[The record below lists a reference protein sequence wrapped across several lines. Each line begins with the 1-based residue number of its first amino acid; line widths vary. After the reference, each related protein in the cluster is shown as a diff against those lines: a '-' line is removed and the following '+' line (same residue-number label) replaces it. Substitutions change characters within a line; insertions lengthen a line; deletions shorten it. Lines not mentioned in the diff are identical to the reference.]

1 MAKINT
7 QHTSGPWGKADSTD
21 WRVTYDKNG
30 TSSSIAI
37 GPRGSTPTCFAV
49 GYTPSLI
56 NTSRMEAELIANAD
70 LIAAAPELLE
80 ALIATSA
87 VLAALGQTMGGAY
100 EQARAAIA
108 RATGGAA

>member
-1 MAKINT
+1 MSAK
-7 QHTSGPWGKADSTD
+7 HTPGRWDSADVGD
-21 WRVTYDKNG
+21 WQVACDALG
-30 TSSSIAI
+30 TTSYVAI
-37 GPRGSTPTCFAV
+37 GPRGGKPVGFAV
-49 GYTPSLI
+49 GHTSSLV
-56 NTSRMEAELIANAD
+56 NTARMDAEMAANAD

-108 RATGGAA
+108 KATGGTA